1 MNVPLIK
8 AAIILHDKVQTSFR
22 KTAINFHYE
31 FTIRHLSS
39 IFQGI
44 LFSQPAQFVDG
55 EKLVKLWIHESER
68 VYCDRLVSLDHI
80 K

>member
-1 MNVPLIK
+1 MIYDTFLRGHFKKFKSVIQEMSQSLIK
-8 AAIILHDKVQTSFR
+8 AAIILHDKVQFQFK

-44 LFSQPAQFVDG
+44 LFSQPT
-55 EKLVKLWIHESER
+55 
-68 VYCDRLVSLDHI
+68 
-80 K
+80 